1 MFMTKFSLL
10 EYVVAAL
17 FAIGLLAKASAV
29 IASIRRKQKPVYLK
43 ARRKAQDQRRR

>member
-1 MFMTKFSLL
+1 MFMTKFSVL

-29 IASIRRKQKPVYLK
+29 VASIRRKQKPVYLR
-43 ARRKAQDQRRR
+43 ARKAQDQRRR

>member
-29 IASIRRKQKPVYLK
+29 IAAIRRKQKPVYLK
-43 ARRKAQDQRRR
+43 IRRNTGDRRRR